1 MALTQSQITQ
11 IQNQLI
17 TAAGQPKSVTVDG
30 ETFTQ
35 HSLTELLR
43 VYEVAVAANQTKT
56 NGGLVFRKFVPPGA
70 S

>member
-1 MALTQSQITQ
+1 MALTTAQIEQ
-11 IQNQLI
+11 IRNQLI
-17 TAAGQPKSVTVDG
+17 AAAGSPKTISVDG

-43 VYEVAVAANQTKT
+43 VYEVAVASNQTKT

-70 S
+70 P